1 VAGAHGRDA
10 ARDGAADREC
20 RDEGSICAGLA
31 LVSMAAVQERRASDR
46 RRSASFAQSV
56 VRHCSHLLKI
66 IAAIF
71 LFAAG
76 VLASSCAREPAFTP
90 PPAER
95 IAALLEFGGPV
106 ALVRHI
112 ASAEDLSR
120 APKRKGVPLASFS
133 YSDPAHSSDTITVTV
148 YPAGAFLGAKR
159 AQFSDFAAKRSTKA
173 EEGVPASGTFPATD
187 GRSILQFPLGFG
199 PGGGAYG
206 ALLPC
211 HDSRYELVVVQ
222 STNFHDDEDGKTYS
236 HHVSPKKDLKSIIET
251 IEKLVFP

>member
-1 VAGAHGRDA
+1 
-10 ARDGAADREC
+10 
-20 RDEGSICAGLA
+20 
-31 LVSMAAVQERRASDR
+31 M
-46 RRSASFAQSV
+46 
-56 VRHCSHLLKI
+56 KT

-76 VLASSCAREPAFTP
+76 VLTSSCAREPAFTP

-106 ALVRHI
+106 ALVRRI
-112 ASAEDLSR
+112 AGDEDLAR
-120 APKRKGVPLASFS
+120 ASKRKGVPLASFS
-133 YSDPAHSSDTITVTV
+133 YSDPAHSSDTITVAV

-159 AQFSDFAAKRSTKA
+159 AEFDDFAAKHSAKA
-173 EEGVPASGTFPATD
+173 GGGFPAWGTFPTTD
-187 GRSILQFPLGFG
+187 GRGIHQFPLGLG

-211 HDSRYELVVVQ
+211 RDARYELAVVQ
-222 STNFHDDEDGKTYS
+222 STNFHDDEDPKEYL
-236 HHVSPKKDLKSIIET
+236 HHVSPKKDLKSIIEA